1 MDTLYTLKDR
11 NQRYY
16 AAQVPGGRTDC
27 PDRADTLT
35 LDKVRE
41 VMKRPA
47 MAGSCWQME
56 PAARTKSTPAP
67 LRPFDC
73 FPTPRPE
80 VQAGSAPA
88 PVPAPPSDGAPS
100 PSELPSRS
108 AVPLSPALGR
118 LASSLRAFLTQQ
130 KGQLEARRDQLRGR
144 KDSLL
149 QQAAANQLTGQALT
163 QFYQQLQNTL
173 LESAQ
178 AEQDLAL
185 AVELLSA
192 PDDNQLLQ
200 SLQRAQKGGAA

>member
-108 AVPLSPALGR
+108 AVPLPPHWG
-118 LASSLRAFLTQQ
+118 
-130 KGQLEARRDQLRGR
+130 GWPPP
-144 KDSLL
+144 
-149 QQAAANQLTGQALT
+149 
-163 QFYQQLQNTL
+163 Y
-173 LESAQ
+173 
-178 AEQDLAL
+178 
-185 AVELLSA
+185 A
-192 PDDNQLLQ
+192 PF
-200 SLQRAQKGGAA
+200 